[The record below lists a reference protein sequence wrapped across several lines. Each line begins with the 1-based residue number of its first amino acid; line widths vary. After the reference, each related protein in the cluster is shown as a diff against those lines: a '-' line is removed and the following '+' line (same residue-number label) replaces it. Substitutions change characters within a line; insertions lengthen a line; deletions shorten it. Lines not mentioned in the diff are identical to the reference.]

1 MITDG
6 KVFYDM
12 FWAIICMCL
21 QKSSLSCP
29 PPYVCIFLLCFS
41 LMQCLNFIIRAKLGK
56 LPKFFSLII
65 VGLPASCL
73 GRLVNV
79 VQSSSSLHSLGNGGE
94 PPALVGS
101 LLKEKAVFW
110 PSELLFFS
118 LCQPETWDRLGPT
131 GSPQPHLP
139 VILPPST
146 QLMTP

>member
-1 MITDG
+1 MGRYFMTCSG
-6 KVFYDM
+6 QSFACASKRAAYP
-12 FWAIICMCL
+12 A
-21 QKSSLSCP
+21 P
-29 PPYVCIFLLCFS
+29 PHHVCIFLLCFS

-65 VGLPASCL
+65 VGLPESRL

-131 GSPQPHLP
+131 GSPRPHLP
-139 VILPPST
+139 VILLPSSR
-146 QLMTP
+146 LMTP